1 VVRRWRLRRGTP
13 PLGSVAPSPC
23 ASCCLHGSLQVW
35 TERASLNIEAL
46 TLAILAAAL
55 QFGLRL
61 GIASTL
67 AVSAGAALTWSL
79 IQTGV

>member
-1 VVRRWRLRRGTP
+1 MVFGK
-13 PLGSVAPSPC
+13 VAATRYGP
-23 ASCCLHGSLQVW
+23 LQVW
-35 TERASLNIEAL
+35 TPERASLNIEAL

-79 IQTGV
+79 I

>member
-1 VVRRWRLRRGTP
+1 MVFGK
-13 PLGSVAPSPC
+13 VAATRYGP
-23 ASCCLHGSLQVW
+23 LQVW
-35 TERASLNIEAL
+35 TPERASLNIEAL

-61 GIASTL
+61 RIAGTL

-79 IQTGV
+79 IQSCV